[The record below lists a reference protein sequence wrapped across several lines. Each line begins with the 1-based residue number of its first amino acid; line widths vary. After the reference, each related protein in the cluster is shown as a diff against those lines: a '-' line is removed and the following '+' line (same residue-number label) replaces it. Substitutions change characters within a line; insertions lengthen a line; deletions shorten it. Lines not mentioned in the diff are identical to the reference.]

1 MNKILTA
8 LALTLFAAGGAYAA
22 DKPMTQPEKMKLCS
36 KAAVGKKGDERRQFM
51 SACLKKGSD
60 TGAMASAK
68 PMSQQDKM
76 KACNKEAADKKGDE
90 RKKFMSDCLKK

>member
-60 TGAMASAK
+60 IAALTGTKSTTPTKRSGKAAANAS
-68 PMSQQDKM
+68 
-76 KACNKEAADKKGDE
+76 
-90 RKKFMSDCLKK
+90 